1 MKSFYITPAT
11 EITRLH
17 TEQGLMLTVSVGGEN
32 VDESDNT
39 RAFDYEADNWD
50 DEAWDSDY

>member
-1 MKSFYITPAT
+1 MKSYYITPAT